1 MTNFHVNKLIL
12 HIMSFSALHLNDKLV
27 ACCRLLRCQQS
38 SSLAGCVS
46 KLGSVSP
53 HTHND
58 FQNMPTGEERG
69 RGQEGEGEPCGK
81 HQTQYTS
88 AASGHTSLLFG
99 KLYSLNSDS
108 FIMMLRNIFPY
119 TYSQFSNCCLFLAE

>member
-1 MTNFHVNKLIL
+1 M
-12 HIMSFSALHLNDKLV
+12 
-27 ACCRLLRCQQS
+27 
-38 SSLAGCVS
+38 S

-58 FQNMPTGEERG
+58 FQNMPTGEEGGRG
-69 RGQEGEGEPCGK
+69 REPCGK
-81 HQTQYTS
+81 HQTQYTAPAA

-108 FIMMLRNIFPY
+108 FIIMLRNIFPY
-119 TYSQFSNCCLFLAE
+119 TYSHFSNCCLFLAELEVLEHSETWNNVQVMIK